1 MITSELIQLVTA
13 VSSLITPV
21 IALIGFIELHRKT
34 TDLKADVDVVRHE
47 TNSMKD
53 ELVNEV
59 RVASLAKGR
68 LDKETEIAQHA

>member
-1 MITSELIQLVTA
+1 MSLADFEA
-13 VSSLITPV
+13 VSVVISSIVTPTLGV
-21 IALIGFIELHRKT
+21 LGFLELHRKN
-34 TDLKADVDVVRHE
+34 KEIGANIEIVRHE

-68 LDKETEIAQHA
+68 LDKETEIARNA

>member
-1 MITSELIQLVTA
+1 MTIADLETISITI
-13 VSSLITPV
+13 SSIITP
-21 IALIGFIELHRKT
+21 ALGVLGFLELHRKNREIG
-34 TDLKADVDVVRHE
+34 ANIEIVRHE